1 MAALRSG
8 RLAAMLELAG
18 RTYEDDSLRIL
29 GTTRRAYV
37 IPELKLLYISLA
49 KNACTSI
56 KWLMAELAGED
67 LESLVPASRLG

>member
-1 MAALRSG
+1 MDRHRTPGAVAGPRSG
-8 RLAAMLELAG
+8 RPAAMLELAG

-49 KNACTSI
+49 KNA
-56 KWLMAELAGED
+56 A
-67 LESLVPASRLG
+67 PASSG

>member
-1 MAALRSG
+1 
-8 RLAAMLELAG
+8 MLELAG

-37 IPELKLLYISLA
+37 IPDLKLLYISLA

-67 LESLVPASRLG
+67 LQSLVPKAGFYPNR